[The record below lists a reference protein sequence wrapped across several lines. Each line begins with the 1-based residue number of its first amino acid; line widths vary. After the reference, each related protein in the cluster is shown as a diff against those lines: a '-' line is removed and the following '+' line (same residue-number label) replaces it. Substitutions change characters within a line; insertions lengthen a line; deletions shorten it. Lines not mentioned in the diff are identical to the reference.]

1 MEVQPN
7 PSLMEHAMSES
18 EQGPVPNS
26 TFGVER
32 FRDKLMNKVNLE
44 KNVGIDISSLD
55 ADYDDLNDDEDVQIS
70 HGERGPSIQFSDR
83 AMDRLCKPWRNALIV
98 RLQQKWSLKGAW
110 KLVDLVNDYYVVKF
124 DLKEDLNFVLTGGPW
139 IIAGQYLI
147 GNLLGKLL
155 KIDSLTTAQNC
166 GKFARLCVE
175 LDLTKPLEAFVQIN
189 QNWNNIEYEESTVG
203 DDECSRGPWMNVQ
216 SRRRHKLDFEVFG
229 GKGSGAKVKGS
240 CFDALRNISDN
251 FGTDEAVSDVFVEQD
266 KSNFNSSFLP
276 DMEHGKKV
284 WTKTK
289 NAKPVFRSALN
300 DISNKPFEG
309 KVPGDESVRKVVV
322 LQKCLLELY
331 LVLESWLFREISLIF
346 LAL

>member
-1 MEVQPN
+1 MEEGLPGVFLKTYRLTKRVRVGDDCAPECDMEVQPN

-139 IIAGQYLI
+139 IIAGQYLVMQKWHP
-147 GNLLGKLL
+147 GFCPA
-155 KIDSLTTAQNC
+155 TTHITRMA
-166 GKFARLCVE
+166 A
-175 LDLTKPLEAFVQIN
+175 
-189 QNWNNIEYEESTVG
+189 W
-203 DDECSRGPWMNVQ
+203 
-216 SRRRHKLDFEVFG
+216 
-229 GKGSGAKVKGS
+229 
-240 CFDALRNISDN
+240 LR
-251 FGTDEAVSDVFVEQD
+251 VS
-266 KSNFNSSFLP
+266 
-276 DMEHGKKV
+276 
-284 WTKTK
+284 
-289 NAKPVFRSALN
+289 A
-300 DISNKPFEG
+300 I
-309 KVPGDESVRKVVV
+309 
-322 LQKCLLELY
+322 
-331 LVLESWLFREISLIF
+331 
-346 LAL
+346 